1 MDLPDARLAD
11 RFRPRFVYGT
21 GVLVLGVGNVC
32 YGLGQFLAGSQL
44 PTLSLIQLV
53 MGATLIAIGGL
64 VVTDSDRLSTPDLSD
79 RVLLAIGLVGG
90 LVGVY
95 MTLAG
100 IVLLTL

>member
-1 MDLPDARLAD
+1 MALQDGRYLAR
-11 RFRPRFVYGT
+11 FSPRLVYGA
-21 GVLVLGVGNVC
+21 GVLVLGVGNVL
-32 YGLGQFLAGSQL
+32 YGLGQFLGGSQL

-53 MGATLIAIGGL
+53 MGTTLIVVGWL
-64 VVTDSDRLSTPDLSD
+64 VVTDSDRLSTPDLSE
-79 RVLLAIGLVGG
+79 RALVSIGLVGG